1 MQFTR
6 DMMEAMSASSAVKE
20 LIWDSPVRFSINRP
34 YTYEDILFPEG
45 YEKPSKEAYDEAF
58 TRRLNIMLFEE
69 FRQERNRRLA
79 EVDWV
84 FSTDYQIED
93 TLYNEWLAYRK
104 ALRDLPSTTEDPVN
118 PTWPEKPET
127 PTGKTE
133 GIQTPHFVAT
143 LMTENSQLRS
153 KITALERK
161 STKFELD
168 IIDMKRRIQRVE
180 T

>member
-1 MQFTR
+1 MTTHDYVIQLLGETGV
-6 DMMEAMSASSAVKE
+6 EGWSCGE
-20 LIWDSPVRFSINRP
+20 TWESIR
-34 YTYEDILFPEG
+34 LPEG
-45 YEKPSKEAYDEAF
+45 YEKPPK
-58 TRRLNIMLFEE
+58 EE
-69 FRQERNRRLA
+69 FEAKLQVLVKALTWKNLRQERNRRLA
-79 EVDWV
+79 EVDWI
-84 FSTDYQIED
+84 FSSDYQIED
-93 TLYNEWLAYRK
+93 TLYKEWLAYRK
-104 ALRDLPSTTEDPVN
+104 ALRDLPSVTEDPVN

-153 KITALERK
+153 KVTALERK
-161 STKFELD
+161 STKLELD

>member
-1 MQFTR
+1 MTTLDFVIQLIRETG
-6 DMMEAMSASSAVKE
+6 VKGWSCGE
-20 LIWDSPVRFSINRP
+20 TWESIK
-34 YTYEDILFPEG
+34 FPEG
-45 YEKPSKEAYDEAF
+45 YEKPPK
-58 TRRLNIMLFEE
+58 EE
-69 FRQERNRRLA
+69 FEAKLKELIDAQPWKELREERNRRLA
-79 EVDWV
+79 EVDWM
-84 FSTDYQIED
+84 FSGDYKIDPEIYQ
-93 TLYNEWLAYRK
+93 EWLVYRK
-104 ALRDLPSTTEDPVN
+104 ALRDLPSTTEDPAN
-118 PTWPEKPET
+118 PVWPEKPET

-168 IIDMKRRIQRVE
+168 IIDMKRRIQKVE

>member
-1 MQFTR
+1 
-6 DMMEAMSASSAVKE
+6 MSLKCYITSKTLLNLCGVDFPKKPE
-20 LIWDSPVRFSINRP
+20 
-34 YTYEDILFPEG
+34 YTYEDIEFPDD
-45 YEKPSKEAYDEAF
+45 YEKPSKEAFEAKLKELM
-58 TRRLNIMLFEE
+58 TVHYLKEL
-69 FRQERNRRLA
+69 RQERNRRLA
-79 EVDWV
+79 EVDWI
-84 FSTDYQIED
+84 FSSDYQIED
-93 TLYNEWLAYRK
+93 TLYKEWLAYRK
-104 ALRDLPSTTEDPVN
+104 ALRDLPSTTEDPAN

-127 PTGKTE
+127 PIGKTE

-153 KITALERK
+153 KVTALERK

>member
-1 MQFTR
+1 MTNHDYVIQLLGETGV
-6 DMMEAMSASSAVKE
+6 EGWSCGE
-20 LIWDSPVRFSINRP
+20 TWESIK
-34 YTYEDILFPEG
+34 FPEG
-45 YEKPSKEAYDEAF
+45 YEKPPK
-58 TRRLNIMLFEE
+58 EE
-69 FRQERNRRLA
+69 FEAKLQELLDAQPLKELRQERNRRLA

-153 KITALERK
+153 KVTALERK

>member
-1 MQFTR
+1 MTTLDCVIQ
-6 DMMEAMSASSAVKE
+6 
-20 LIWDSPVRFSINRP
+20 LIRETGVEGWSCGETWESIK
-34 YTYEDILFPEG
+34 FPEG
-45 YEKPSKEAYDEAF
+45 YEKPSKEEFEAKLQELIDAQPLKEL
-58 TRRLNIMLFEE
+58 RR
-69 FRQERNRRLA
+69 ERNKRLA

-84 FSTDYQIED
+84 FSSDYQIED
-93 TLYNEWLAYRK
+93 TLYKEWLAYRK
-104 ALRDLPSTTEDPVN
+104 ALRDLPSLTEDPEN
-118 PTWPEKPET
+118 PVWPEKPET

-153 KITALERK
+153 KVTALERK

-168 IIDMKRRIQRVE
+168 IIDMKRRIQKVE

>member
-1 MQFTR
+1 MVFTLPEVLVR
-6 DMMEAMSASSAVKE
+6 VRPGAKWKVTDIHDYKTLEWIDENQTKPTLDELTNNYEELLQAQPWKE
-20 LIWDSPVRFSINRP
+20 L
-34 YTYEDILFPEG
+34 
-45 YEKPSKEAYDEAF
+45 
-58 TRRLNIMLFEE
+58 
-69 FRQERNRRLA
+69 RQERNRRLA
-79 EVDWV
+79 EVDWI
-84 FSTDYQIED
+84 FSSDYQIED
-93 TLYNEWLAYRK
+93 TLYKEWLAYRR
-104 ALRDLPSTTEDPVN
+104 ALRDLPSVTEDPVN

-153 KITALERK
+153 KVTALERK
-161 STKFELD
+161 STKLELD